1 MICCHGLQVYRRTSE
16 NKINSQQAA
25 RAAYSCQG
33 TLYGAFTPRPN
44 HERLLALLDDC
55 TEQEADELIPA
66 IRYLLTLMR
75 HQNNPTFQKNQ

>member
-33 TLYGAFTPRPN
+33 TLYGAFTMLMLVSICLGVGALISCVLWMGEFI
-44 HERLLALLDDC
+44 ERYYKYAR
-55 TEQEADELIPA
+55 A
-66 IRYLLTLMR
+66 IDKIRGDLFER
-75 HQNNPTFQKNQ
+75 